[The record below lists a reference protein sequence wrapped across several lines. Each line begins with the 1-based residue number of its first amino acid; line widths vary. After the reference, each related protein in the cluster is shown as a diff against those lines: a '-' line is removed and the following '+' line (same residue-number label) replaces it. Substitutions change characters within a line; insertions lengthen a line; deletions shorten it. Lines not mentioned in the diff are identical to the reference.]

1 MGELNLERSKVKFD
15 LWERKLLDLSTR
27 NALLNLRIK
36 GTSIPLFVP
45 ECDKIE
51 DLLAQDKSFSIIS
64 RGDEEEEEAEESA
77 SETPAE
83 TEVPDAIKP
92 VDEIEAEKTPVE
104 ELAAEAEA
112 EAESEK
118 TEEATEKNPEEKPAE
133 DKPVQEANTE
143 AEKGAEAKAS
153 VKKKI
158 KKIPVKDYSIE
169 DLPKIDEFKD
179 YIVSKYEKNILVS
192 SLTNAVLDKNIKT
205 LYRGAKTSME
215 ENGANTLFLACGF
228 L

>member
-64 RGDEEEEEAEESA
+64 RGDEEEDEAEESA
-77 SETPAE
+77 SDTPFE
-83 TEVPDAIKP
+83 TEVPDSIKP

-112 EAESEK
+112 ETESEK

-133 DKPVQEANTE
+133 DKPVQEANAE
-143 AEKGAEAKAS
+143 AEKGAAAKA
-153 VKKKI
+153 
-158 KKIPVKDYSIE
+158 P
-169 DLPKIDEFKD
+169 
-179 YIVSKYEKNILVS
+179 
-192 SLTNAVLDKNIKT
+192 A
-205 LYRGAKTSME
+205 
-215 ENGANTLFLACGF
+215 
-228 L
+228 